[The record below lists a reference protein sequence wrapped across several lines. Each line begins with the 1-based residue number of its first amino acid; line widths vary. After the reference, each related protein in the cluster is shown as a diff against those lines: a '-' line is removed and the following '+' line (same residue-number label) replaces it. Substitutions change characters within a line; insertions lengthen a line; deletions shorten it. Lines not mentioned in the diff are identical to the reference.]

1 MKALG
6 VLSALFAGLSG
17 VDDFQGAPQTKK
29 SKVRMPHSKTR
40 RIKGA
45 YDRSQRIRA
54 NRRKAKRCLTK

>member
-29 SKVRMPHSKTR
+29 SNARMPHSKTR
-40 RIKGA
+40 RTKGA

>member
-6 VLSALFAGLSG
+6 ILSALFAGANNI
-17 VDDFQGAPQTKK
+17 DDFQGAPQTKK
-29 SKVRMPHSKTR
+29 SKVRIPHSKTR
-40 RIKGA
+40 RTKGT

>member
-6 VLSALFAGLSG
+6 ILSALFAGLSG
-17 VDDFQGAPQTKK
+17 VDDFHGAPQTKK

-40 RIKGA
+40 RTKGA
-45 YDRSQRIRA
+45 YDRSQRVRA

>member
-6 VLSALFAGLSG
+6 ILSTLFAGLNG
-17 VDDFQGAPQTKK
+17 VDDFQVVPQTKK
-29 SKVRMPHSKTR
+29 NKARMPHSKTR
-40 RIKGA
+40 RTKGT

>member
-6 VLSALFAGLSG
+6 ILGALFAGLNNI
-17 VDDFQGAPQTKK
+17 DDFQGAPQTKK
-29 SKVRMPHSKTR
+29 SKVRIPHSKIR
-40 RIKGA
+40 RTKGA

>member
-6 VLSALFAGLSG
+6 ILGALFAGLNG

-29 SKVRMPHSKTR
+29 SKARMPYSKTR
-40 RIKGA
+40 RTKGA

>member
-6 VLSALFAGLSG
+6 ILSALFAGLNG
-17 VDDFQGAPQTKK
+17 IDDFQGVPQTKK
-29 SKVRMPHSKTR
+29 SKARMPYSKTR
-40 RIKGA
+40 RTTGA

>member
-6 VLSALFAGLSG
+6 ILSALFAGLNG

-29 SKVRMPHSKTR
+29 SKVRIPHSKLDTQ
-40 RIKGA
+40 KGA
-45 YDRSQRIRA
+45 YDKSQRIRA

>member
-6 VLSALFAGLSG
+6 ILGALFAGLNG
-17 VDDFQGAPQTKK
+17 VDAFQDAPQTKK
-29 SKVRMPHSKTR
+29 SKARIPHSKTR
-40 RIKGA
+40 CTKGA